1 MSSKHCNYLP
11 WVFVRPPAALT
22 CVSFILWHHF
32 CRRLCAPNLENIL
45 PPSSHLDPPM
55 DNLVMHGWTT
65 KSRGWEDVFEV
76 RCTPSSPKMMSQ
88 YKALAQVPSHINTHL
103 TNVIDENV
111 QSSSKFVHNS
121 VVVGTWMAKQPFFG
135 SKQWIIFSF
144 SCFLY
149 ALHGVVRRRW
159 TYIVVG
165 VRHKNML

>member
-22 CVSFILWHHF
+22 CVTVVLYFTTFFPMFVYQKIIAMPNDK
-32 CRRLCAPNLENIL
+32 RRK
-45 PPSSHLDPPM
+45 
-55 DNLVMHGWTT
+55 
-65 KSRGWEDVFEV
+65 KSGKI
-76 RCTPSSPKMMSQ
+76 S
-88 YKALAQVPSHINTHL
+88 ALAQVPSHINTHL

>member
-32 CRRLCAPNLENIL
+32 FDVCVHQTSKT
-45 PPSSHLDPPM
+45 SSHPHPTLTHLWITWLCM
-55 DNLVMHGWTT
+55 VRGLVHTNL
-65 KSRGWEDVFEV
+65 
-76 RCTPSSPKMMSQ
+76 PKMMSQ

>member
-32 CRRLCAPNLENIL
+32 GQSCVHRTSKT
-45 PPSSHLDPPM
+45 SSHPHPTLTHLWITWWCM
-55 DNLVMHGWTT
+55 AGLQRAEGGRMF
-65 KSRGWEDVFEV
+65 SRFGAHKLA
-76 RCTPSSPKMMSQ
+76 KMMSQ